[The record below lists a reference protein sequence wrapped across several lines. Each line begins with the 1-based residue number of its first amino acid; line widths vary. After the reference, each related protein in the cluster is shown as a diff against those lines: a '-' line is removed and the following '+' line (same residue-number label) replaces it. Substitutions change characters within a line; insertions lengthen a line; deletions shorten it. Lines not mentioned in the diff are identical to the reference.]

1 MAIGAVPRPYGGM
14 GESVIPMGVAENRLE
29 ATERIG
35 AGLDIF
41 PAPRYNGAREGSAVT
56 DPIRKILV
64 DADACP
70 VVDITLQLAA
80 AAGVPV
86 ILLCDTAHRL
96 ERPGARTVM
105 VDKGADSVDLRLV
118 NLVTPG
124 DIVVTQDYGLA
135 AMCLAKGAQ
144 PVHQNGI
151 LYTNNNIDEL
161 LYARYIGKKLRR
173 AGHRTKGPPPRTKA
187 QDEAFAA
194 ALAALLQGK
203 NE

>member
-1 MAIGAVPRPYGGM
+1 MGVYGYRGGARPYGGM
-14 GESVIPMGVAENRLE
+14 GERVIPMGVAENRLE

-70 VVDITLQLAA
+70 VVA
-80 AAGVPV
+80 V